1 MPRLS
6 ATLDVDVP
14 FFDVDAMDIVWH
26 GHYVKYFELARCALL
41 ERIDY
46 NYPQMKASGIEWP
59 VVDLRIRYPRPARF
73 NQRLQVRATL
83 TDWESRLRI
92 AYEVVDAESG
102 ARLTRGHTVQVP
114 VDMASGK
121 RLPHCPDALLTR
133 LENVT

>member
-73 NQRLQVRATL
+73 NQRLRVRATL

-121 RLPHCPDALLTR
+121 RLSHCPDALLTR